1 MTAAIKIITSMVLI
15 SIDPFALRRLL
26 LVIVA
31 LVGFSALCFADPVL
45 MARRYGHDRGQLMPT
60 KIAAATQ
67 ISARSSLVFTAPA
80 QPCFWRANASAR
92 TVGWSPIL
100 DIDYD

>member
-1 MTAAIKIITSMVLI
+1 MAAAIKTITTMVLI

-31 LVGFSALCFADPVL
+31 LVGFTALCLADPVL
-45 MARRYGHDRGQLMPT
+45 MARRYGHDRAPFAPT

-67 ISARSSLVFTAPA
+67 ISPRAAFVFTPA
-80 QPCFWRANASAR
+80 QPCFWRANAYAGAG
-92 TVGWSPIL
+92 GWSFFL
-100 DIDYD
+100 DIDND